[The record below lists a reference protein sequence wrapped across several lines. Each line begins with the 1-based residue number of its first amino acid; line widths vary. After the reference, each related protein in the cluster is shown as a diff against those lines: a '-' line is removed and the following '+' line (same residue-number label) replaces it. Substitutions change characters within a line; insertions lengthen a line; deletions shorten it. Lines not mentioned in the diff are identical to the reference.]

1 MLDLDVTFAK
11 LTNPRMSAGL
21 MVLHSLLERVKGE
34 PVEPKEVRKDVDKR
48 IPKRTL
54 SKQSVTN
61 AARRLEEAGMLD
73 REENKYSVNY
83 GFLVSVLLDNLISL
97 NERVGELEE
106 EIHQLKSSDR

>member
-21 MVLHSLLERVKGE
+21 MVLHSLLERVRGD
-34 PVEPKEVRKDVDKR
+34 PVEPKEVRKDVDKQ

-61 AARRLEEAGMLD
+61 AARRLEEAGMLA
-73 REENKYSVNY
+73 REENKYCVNY
-83 GFLVSVLLDNLISL
+83 GFLVSVLLDNLIRL

-106 EIHQLKSSDR
+106 EIHQLRSADR